1 MWMKVLKKL
10 LKGAFWLC
18 IVVLFALIILG
29 LVYMLDW
36 PIWSFV
42 LVAAGFV
49 AAGLAGFWGYKA
61 WIRRREG
68 HFVNEII
75 TQDEDGAS
83 KAVPSEKDRQRALRT
98 KWQEAVEVLRHS
110 HLKKYGNPL
119 YVLPWYK
126 IIGESGTGKTTA
138 IRNAQLSS
146 PFASPSHTAG
156 PGSTADCDWWFFD
169 QAIILDM
176 AGRYS
181 MGTDEDRT
189 EWNSFVRLIARYRR
203 REPINGLIVS
213 ISAENL
219 KSRSETELR
228 QNALTLRHRIDELMK
243 FLGVRFPVYVLVTKC
258 DLIEGM
264 VPFFKGLPE
273 SRWREVLGFSY
284 PVRGEEGIAAFFS
297 RSFDNII
304 SRLQTLRRELILR
317 IPENKI
323 CSPLLF
329 PEELARIKRP
339 LGFFLENFFKE
350 TPYQDQPLFRGLYL
364 TSARQEGR
372 PFSHFLE
379 ALGVEAGKEQSSG
392 ERSAFL
398 HDFFAKVLVS
408 DRALLA
414 PTSRTLSWQRLSQ
427 NLGLSI
433 WVLVGLVLCG
443 LLTLS
448 FIRNVGAMRTA
459 GREVPVELKLGAD
472 VLQNIDELD
481 RFREALDRLDI
492 RNRNWWTPRMGLVQS
507 RVLGERLNDQYVKL
521 YQDQVVW
528 PLQDQLGRQ
537 ILTVDA
543 STARPTVA
551 GWVDLLTRRIH
562 LFQGC
567 LAGDD
572 RGELS
577 GFISP
582 DYEFLL
588 KAAYGTTGQTLPAGL
603 SEALARTE
611 LAYLYYQDEERPLR
625 RLYHEE
631 NERLNNLLRTEGIS
645 LLWLSDWAN
654 RQTESLQPVTFSR
667 FWGGDTKLE
676 DKAGTSVPRAYTPRG
691 WIEIQAFIK
700 EISIAM
706 EDPSTM
712 AMYQNAFNKIYRQEY
727 WEAWE
732 AYLTAFPKGERLWPD
747 RTGRRELAARLAGEE
762 SPFRQLIREIP
773 KELVPVLDDSEN
785 QPAWA
790 TVLMRYLR
798 LQNKEY
804 QKLLDTKDQGVLNR
818 IMTGGSKFFTRL
830 KESGKGEAPIRI
842 FRQDQLAYRY
852 MKSCDQAN
860 NAFAHQILTPLKAF
874 ESASNAFNE
883 GFTEFVMPIH
893 PGLKAFWHGAKLKQ
907 TLETDPEAEAPF
919 WGIVQG
925 SYNYLWRFCLAEAS
939 FNLQSMWAEEILTEI
954 QDPSKKETI
963 ETLLRPE
970 GKAHQFVKG
979 PAGPFV
985 ERKGRPGYHP
995 RVLLDEKIRFAPG
1008 FFVFMNQSQ
1017 ADWKVLK
1024 GVYRVHIEALPT
1036 DANRG
1041 ARFKPHLTRLVLQC
1055 GGKTQ
1060 ELLNFNQGVSAN
1072 FKWNHEECQKVL
1084 LEIHVGDIRLKR
1096 SYKGKNAFPRFLNDF
1111 RKGTKKLKPE
1121 DFPAKTKLLKDYGI
1135 SSITVRYRFQ
1145 GHEPLTRSLRKTFR
1159 SVPEKIVAE
1168 DVYSATNVL
1177 KSGDKTMGK

>member
-1 MWMKVLKKL
+1 MWTKILKKL

-18 IVVLFALIILG
+18 IAVLLALIVLG
-29 LVYMLDW
+29 LVYLLDW
-36 PIWSFV
+36 PIWSWIP
-42 LVAAGFV
+42 VAAGF
-49 AAGLAGFWGYKA
+49 AATGLGGFWGYRA
-61 WIRRREG
+61 WIRRREK
-68 HFVNEII
+68 HFVKEII
-75 TQDEDGAS
+75 SQDEDSVAE
-83 KAVPSEKDRQRALRT
+83 ATPSQKDRQRALRT

-119 YVLPWYK
+119 YVLPWYMV
-126 IIGESGTGKTTA
+126 IGESGTGKTTA

-146 PFASPSHTAG
+146 PFASPSPTAG

-189 EWNSFVRLIARYRR
+189 EWSSFVRLIARYRR

-213 ISAENL
+213 ISVENL

-228 QNALTLRHRIDELMK
+228 QNALTLRHRIDELMQ

-273 SRWREVLGFSY
+273 SRWREVLGFSH
-284 PVRGEEGIAAFFS
+284 PLKEQDGMVAFFR
-297 RSFDNII
+297 RSFDNLL
-304 SRLQTLRRELILR
+304 SRLKILRCELIAR

-329 PEELARIKRP
+329 PEELARLKGP
-339 LGFFLENFFKE
+339 LESFLKNLFKQ

-379 ALGVEAGKEQSSG
+379 ALGIEAGKEQSSG

-398 HDFFAKVLVS
+398 YDFFAKVLVS

-448 FIRNVGAMRTA
+448 FVRNVGAMRTA
-459 GREVPVELKLGAD
+459 GREVPIELELGTD

-481 RFREALDRLDI
+481 RFREALDRLDR
-492 RNRNWWTPRMGLVQS
+492 RNQKWWTPRMGLVQS
-507 RVLGERLNDQYVKL
+507 RVLQERLSEQYVKL
-521 YQDQVVW
+521 YQDRVVW

-562 LFQGC
+562 LFQGR
-567 LAGDD
+567 LTGDD
-572 RGELS
+572 REGLS
-577 GFISP
+577 SLIPP

-588 KAAYGTTGQTLPAGL
+588 KAAYGATGQIPPSGL
-603 SEALARTE
+603 SEALTRTE
-611 LAYLYYQDEERPLR
+611 LAYLCCQDEERPLR

-645 LLWLSDWAN
+645 LLWLPDWAN

-676 DKAGTSVPRAYTPRG
+676 DKVGAPVLRAYTPRG

-700 EISIAM
+700 EISMAM
-706 EDPSTM
+706 EDPSTL
-712 AMYQNAFNKIYRQEY
+712 AMYQDAFKKIYRQEY
-727 WEAWE
+727 WQAWE
-732 AYLTAFPKGERLWPD
+732 AYLTAFPEGERLWLD
-747 RTGRRELAARLAGEE
+747 RTGRRELAARMAGEE

-773 KELVPVLDDSEN
+773 KELAPVLDDSED

-804 QKLLDTKDQGVLNR
+804 QKLLDTEDQDVLNR
-818 IMTGGSKFFTRL
+818 ILTGGSKLFAKL

-842 FRQDQLAYRY
+842 FRQDQLAYRH
-852 MKSCDQAN
+852 MKDCDQAN
-860 NAFAHQILTPLKAF
+860 NAFTHQILTPLKAF
-874 ESASNAFNE
+874 ESAGNAFNE
-883 GFTEFVMPIH
+883 GFTEFVMPTH

-925 SYNYLWRFCLAEAS
+925 SYNYLWHFCLAEAS
-939 FNLQSMWAEEILTEI
+939 FNLQSLWAKKILTEI
-954 QDPSKKETI
+954 HDPSKKETI
-963 ETLLRPE
+963 ETLLSPE
-970 GKAHQFVKG
+970 GKAQQFVKG
-979 PAGPFV
+979 PASPFI
-985 ERKGRPGYHP
+985 ERKRRAGYYP
-995 RVLLDEKIRFAPG
+995 KILLDKEIGFVPRF
-1008 FFVFMNQSQ
+1008 FTFMNQSQ
-1017 ADWKVLK
+1017 AEWKVLK
-1024 GVYRVHIEALPT
+1024 GVHRVHIEALPT
-1036 DANRG
+1036 DTNSG
-1041 ARFKPHLTRLVLQC
+1041 AKLKPHLTRLVLQC
-1055 GGKTQ
+1055 GSGTQ
-1060 ELLNFNQGVSAN
+1060 ELLNFNQGVGAS
-1072 FKWNHEECQKVL
+1072 FKWNPEECQKVI
-1084 LEIHVGDIRLKR
+1084 LEVHVGDISLKR
-1096 SYKGKNAFPRFLNDF
+1096 HYKGKDAFPRFLNDF
-1111 RKGTKKLKPE
+1111 QKGAKILKSK
-1121 DFPAKTKLLKDYGI
+1121 DFPAKTGFLKDYGI
-1135 SSITVRYRFQ
+1135 SSIIVRYQFQ
-1145 GHEPLTRSLRKTFR
+1145 GHEPLIRSLRKTFR
-1159 SVPEKIVAE
+1159 RVPEKIIAE
-1168 DVYSATNVL
+1168 DVYSAVKAS
-1177 KSGDKTMGK
+1177 KSGDKIRGR

>member
-1 MWMKVLKKL
+1 MWTKVLKKS

-18 IVVLFALIILG
+18 IVVLLALIVLG
-29 LVYMLDW
+29 LVYVLDW
-36 PIWSFV
+36 PIWSCI

-49 AAGLAGFWGYKA
+49 AAGLAGFWGYRA
-61 WIRRREG
+61 WTRRRER

-75 TQDEDGAS
+75 SQDEDTVAE
-83 KAVPSEKDRQRALRT
+83 ATPSEKDRQRALRT
-98 KWQEAVEVLRHS
+98 KWQEAVEILRRS

-119 YVLPWYK
+119 YVLPWYMV
-126 IIGESGTGKTTA
+126 IGESRTGKTTA

-146 PFASPSHTAG
+146 PFASPSPTAG
-156 PGSTADCDWWFFD
+156 SGSTADCDWWFFD

-189 EWNSFVRLIARYRR
+189 EWGSFVRLIARYRR

-219 KSRSETELR
+219 KTRSETELR
-228 QNALTLRHRIDELMK
+228 QNALTLRHRIDELMQL
-243 FLGVRFPVYVLVTKC
+243 LGVRFPVYVLVTKC

-264 VPFFKGLPE
+264 VPFFQGIPE
-273 SRWREVLGFSY
+273 SRWREVLGFSH
-284 PVRGEEGIAAFFS
+284 PIKERDGVVAFFS
-297 RSFDNII
+297 RSFDNLIN
-304 SRLQTLRRELILR
+304 RLQGLRRELVAR

-323 CSPLLF
+323 CSSLLF
-329 PEELARIKRP
+329 PEELARLKGP
-339 LGFFLENFFKE
+339 LESFLKNLFKQ

-379 ALGVEAGKEQSSG
+379 ALGIGAGKEQSSG
-392 ERSAFL
+392 EKSAFL

-408 DRALLA
+408 DRALLT

-427 NLGLSI
+427 NLGLGI

-448 FIRNVGAMRTA
+448 FVRNIGAMRTA
-459 GREVPVELKLGAD
+459 GHEVPVELELGAD

-481 RFREALDRLDI
+481 RFREALDRLDR
-492 RNRNWWTPRMGLVQS
+492 RNQKWWTPRMGLVQS
-507 RVLGERLNDQYVKL
+507 RVLQERLSEQYVKL
-521 YQDQVVW
+521 YQDRVVW

-562 LFQGC
+562 LFQGR

-572 RGELS
+572 REELS
-577 GFISP
+577 SFIFP

-588 KAAYGTTGQTLPAGL
+588 KAAHGTTGQTPPSGL

-611 LAYLYYQDEERPLR
+611 LAYLYYQKEERPLR

-654 RQTESLQPVTFSR
+654 RQTESLQPVTFTR

-676 DKAGTSVPRAYTPRG
+676 DKVGTSVPRAYTPRG
-691 WIEIQAFIK
+691 WIEIQTFIK

-706 EDPSTM
+706 EDPSTL
-712 AMYQNAFNKIYRQEY
+712 AMYQDAFKKIYRQEY
-727 WEAWE
+727 WQAWK
-732 AYLTAFPKGERLWPD
+732 AYLMAFPEGERLWLD
-747 RTGRRELAARLAGEE
+747 RIGRRELAARMAGEE

-773 KELVPVLDDSEN
+773 MVLAPVLDNSKD

-790 TVLMRYLR
+790 TILMRYLR

-804 QKLLDTKDQGVLNR
+804 QKLLDTEDQGVLNR
-818 IMTGGSKFFTRL
+818 IMAGGSKFFTKL
-830 KESGKGEAPIRI
+830 KESGREKAAIQV
-842 FRQDQLAYRY
+842 FRQDQLAYRH
-852 MKSCDQAN
+852 MKGCDQAN
-860 NAFAHQILTPLKAF
+860 NAFVHQILTPLKAF
-874 ESASNAFNE
+874 ESAGNAFNE
-883 GFTEFVMPIH
+883 GFTELVMPTH
-893 PGLKAFWHGAKLKQ
+893 PGLKAFWHGVKLKQ
-907 TLETDPEAEAPF
+907 TLEANPEDEVPF

-925 SYNYLWRFCLAEAS
+925 SYNYLWHFCLAEAS
-939 FNLQSMWAEEILTEI
+939 FHLQSIWAEEILTEI

-963 ETLLRPE
+963 ETFLSPE

-979 PAGPFV
+979 PAGPFI
-985 ERKGRPGYHP
+985 ERKRGVGYCP
-995 RVLLDEKIRFAPG
+995 KILQGEKIGFAPR
-1008 FFVFMNQSQ
+1008 FFAFMNQSQ

-1024 GVYRVHIEALPT
+1024 GVHRVHIEALPT
-1036 DANRG
+1036 DTNSG
-1041 ARFKPHLTRLVLQC
+1041 AKLKPHLTRLVLQC
-1055 GGKTQ
+1055 GSETQ
-1060 ELLNFNQGVSAN
+1060 ELLNFNQGVNAN
-1072 FKWNHEECQKVL
+1072 FKWNPEECQKVL
-1084 LEIHVGDIRLKR
+1084 LEIHVGDISLKR
-1096 SYKGKNAFPRFLNDF
+1096 HYKGRDAFPRFLNDF
-1111 RKGTKKLKPE
+1111 QKGAKILKSK
-1121 DFPAKTKLLKDYGI
+1121 DFPAKTGFLKDYGI
-1135 SSITVRYRFQ
+1135 SSITVRYQFQ
-1145 GHEPLTRSLRKTFR
+1145 GHEPLIRSLRKTFR
-1159 SVPEKIVAE
+1159 HVPEKIIAE
-1168 DVYSATNVL
+1168 DVYSAIKSS
-1177 KSGDKTMGK
+1177 KSGDKIRGR